1 LLTLKNDRNA
11 APEGESIQRRC
22 YGTMDARLVRTLFCE
37 SSFMSNQNRQLFG
50 TDGIRGVAGE
60 FPLTKES
67 AYLIGRA
74 LGHDI
79 VRLAVKAQVVIGQDT
94 RESSAWI
101 ADNIAAGLAAVGI
114 EVHSAG
120 VITTPG
126 VAYLARSRAMAAGV
140 VISASHNPWTDNG
153 IKVFSGDGFKL
164 SDERELSIEKEIFAL
179 LKSPDAADETALKV
193 PKPCLPGEVELRRA
207 YIQALAGSVTS
218 DLSGLCALV
227 DCANGAATA
236 EAPELFRKLRVQATF
251 THVTPDGKNINEGCG
266 ALHPETLGKAV
277 ADADGN
283 FDLGVT
289 FDGDADRALFCDAA
303 GRVVN
308 GDGVLLLTARDMQA
322 RGKLAGDIVVATTM
336 SNMGV
341 EIALKKSGI
350 RMLRANVG
358 DKYVLEEMLK
368 TGATLGGEQSGHV
381 IFRDGDATTGDGL
394 LTALR
399 VMDVIVRSGK
409 SLAELLSDLKV
420 FPQKIQNVRVREKVP
435 FAQVPEVARAIADA
449 ENELNGNGRV
459 VVRYSGTEALAR
471 VMVEAESAEKMQ
483 AITAGI
489 AGTIQR
495 TLGA

>member
-1 LLTLKNDRNA
+1 MNSQ
-11 APEGESIQRRC
+11 G
-22 YGTMDARLVRTLFCE
+22 
-37 SSFMSNQNRQLFG
+37 RQLFG
-50 TDGIRGVAGE
+50 TDGIRGVAGD

-67 AYLIGRA
+67 TYLIGRA
-74 LGHDI
+74 LGHDLI
-79 VRLAVKAQVVIGQDT
+79 RNAAKPRAVMGQDT
-94 RESSAWI
+94 RESSGWI
-101 ADNIAAGLAAVGI
+101 ADRVAAGLAAMGV

-126 VAYLARSRAMAAGV
+126 VAYLARSREFAAGV

-164 SDERELSIEKEIFAL
+164 TDARELAIEGEIFAL
-179 LKSPDAADETALKV
+179 LGRPGAADDTTLKIAG
-193 PKPCLPGEVELRRA
+193 PSLPGEMELRKA
-207 YIQALAGSVTS
+207 YIESLAENVTA
-218 DLSGLCALV
+218 DLSALRVLV

-236 EAPELFRKLRVQATF
+236 EAPELFRELRVQATF
-251 THVTPDGKNINEGCG
+251 MHVTPDGKNINEGCG
-266 ALHPETLGKAV
+266 ALHPETLGRTV
-277 ADADGN
+277 AESGGK

-289 FDGDADRALFCDAA
+289 FDGDADRALFCDGD

-308 GDGVLLLTARDMQA
+308 GDGVLLLTARDLKS
-322 RGKLAGDIVVATTM
+322 REKLSGSTVVATTM

-358 DKYVLEEMLK
+358 DKYVLEEMLN
-368 TGATLGGEQSGHV
+368 TGATLGGEQSGHI

-409 SLAELLSDLKV
+409 SLAELVSDLKV
-420 FPQKIQNVRVREKVP
+420 FPQKIQNVRVREKIP
-435 FAQVPEVARAIADA
+435 FAQVPEVQKAIDAAAR
-449 ENELNGNGRV
+449 ELDGNGRV

-471 VMVEAESAEKMQ
+471 VMVEAESEEKMKV
-483 AITAGI
+483 ITAGI
-489 AGTIQR
+489 AGEIQKA
-495 TLGA
+495 LGV